1 MLAATTGN
9 LIALQ
14 RVTRTIPIVFT
25 SVSDPI
31 AQGFVTSLARPG
43 GNITGFTAYE
53 FSIGGKWLDLL
64 KQMVPTLTRVAV
76 MFNPETGPQ
85 SQFFFDSI
93 NTAAPSFGI
102 EVSVTHV
109 REPAEIK
116 AAMENFGSAPN
127 GGMILPPD
135 TLTRLNRELISE
147 LLTRHRLPAI
157 AASEDYTRSGVLMSY
172 GIAQLDPYRGAA
184 AYVDR
189 ILKGARPA
197 DLPIQQ
203 STRFT
208 CVVNRKTARAL
219 GIDVPLGVLLGA
231 DEVIE

>member
-85 SQFFFDSI
+85 SQFF
-93 NTAAPSFGI
+93 
-102 EVSVTHV
+102 
-109 REPAEIK
+109 
-116 AAMENFGSAPN
+116 
-127 GGMILPPD
+127 
-135 TLTRLNRELISE
+135 
-147 LLTRHRLPAI
+147 
-157 AASEDYTRSGVLMSY
+157 
-172 GIAQLDPYRGAA
+172 
-184 AYVDR
+184 
-189 ILKGARPA
+189 
-197 DLPIQQ
+197 
-203 STRFT
+203 
-208 CVVNRKTARAL
+208 
-219 GIDVPLGVLLGA
+219 
-231 DEVIE
+231 